1 MPSTFAFDVRPQTL
15 IVVRADIETAFYST
29 IALLIYDHLL
39 TLSEEVCTSFTT
51 HDLFDET
58 Q

>member
-15 IVVRADIETAFYST
+15 LVVRADMERAFYST

-39 TLSEEVCTSFTT
+39 TFSEEVSTFVYHTRS
-51 HDLFDET
+51 LR
-58 Q
+58 